1 MKTASSIQCSLP
13 VWKFISL
20 ITVSRQYN
28 KLHARGSGAVE
39 NDCFNNHLEI
49 HRSAYHL
56 AVLTSWPCYKTVK
69 ALLTLIPWPLLRSI
83 ILVYSTLM
91 HGALTNTYQWHCV
104 ECVNKLS
111 LPVALCGMSS
121 LLWRMDIHT
130 YMYMYMLTFHGN
142 NYRNI
147 TGVDPPQS
155 IHSKYDFEG
164 DLH

>member
-1 MKTASSIQCSLP
+1 
-13 VWKFISL
+13 
-20 ITVSRQYN
+20 
-28 KLHARGSGAVE
+28 
-39 NDCFNNHLEI
+39 
-49 HRSAYHL
+49 
-56 AVLTSWPCYKTVK
+56 
-69 ALLTLIPWPLLRSI
+69 
-83 ILVYSTLM
+83 M

-147 TGVDPPQS
+147 TGVDLLSPYIANTILKETS
-155 IHSKYDFEG
+155 IK
-164 DLH
+164 